1 MTNIYSKKSKIA
13 FWPVFAL
20 AALSA
25 AYTSSHPQWVW
36 RWLWWKGQCLCA
48 LCGSTC
54 RNSCN
59 RRSKSL
65 KKIQHQERQL
75 KSAISSK
82 VSWESWSYIAH
93 SSSKGIL
100 PSQCSPPGQ
109 WELFWLS
116 HFCMFLVSP
125 AEQDKYFHSLCIVHN
140 SSYSQFSNSRFLK
153 ETKYCRIKFNTI
165 RIPSRKKIPT
175 SPPPNRKAHFNKT
188 YIPTSCFP
196 YICLMAENTTS

>member
-1 MTNIYSKKSKIA
+1 MTCIC
-13 FWPVFAL
+13 
-20 AALSA
+20 
-25 AYTSSHPQWVW
+25 TSSSLCCVHIFPPLVVW
-36 RWLWWKGQCLCA
+36 RRLWGKGQCLCA

-59 RRSKSL
+59 WRSKSL

-82 VSWESWSYIAH
+82 VSWESWSYIAR

-100 PSQCSPPGQ
+100 PFQCSPPTQ

-116 HFCMFLVSP
+116 DFCMFLVSP

-140 SSYSQFSNSRFLK
+140 SSYPQFSNSRFLK

-175 SPPPNRKAHFNKT
+175 SPPPNRKAHFNKKH
-188 YIPTSCFP
+188 ISTSCFP
-196 YICLMAENTTS
+196 YIYVWWQKPLPYKADDEVNVL